1 MLGKLNLWCGAA
13 LLCVGPNIYAQE
25 SAEEKSDVTLTV
37 GDVIDKPGV
46 LSPKGTWSLE
56 GSLSFTQNSS
66 NRVSVVGYT
75 VLPTLIVGRIEVSDA
90 DFVTTTFGLTARLG
104 LTNAT
109 EFEIRLPYVYRNDQ
123 VVVRPIQDGSPDVIN
138 RSTSGGAIGDL
149 EVGLRHQFNFN
160 TTPYWIGGLRVKTR
174 TGRSPYDIEIDESTN
189 TLKEVSTGS
198 GFWSIEPSLTML
210 YPSDPAVLYANVG
223 YIFNI
228 EDTVQIGSEEQKIE
242 LGDTISIG
250 GGMGFAVN
258 PDLSFSLGVSHKT
271 ILKSKVNGQQSDD
284 AKLLHL
290 DSLTM
295 GVNLKMNDR
304 SSVNISAQAGLTEDT
319 PDFQL
324 SLRVPYYF

>member
-1 MLGKLNLWCGAA
+1 MLDKSIVWCGTV
-13 LLCVGPNIYAQE
+13 LLCMSQGIH
-25 SAEEKSDVTLTV
+25 AEENNDVTLTV

-109 EFEIRLPYVYRNDQ
+109 EFELRLPYVYRNDQ
-123 VVVRPIQDGSPDVIN
+123 VVVRPIQDGSPDVIS
-138 RSTSGGAIGDL
+138 RSNSGGAMGDL
-149 EVGLRHQFNFN
+149 EIGLRHQFNFDS
-160 TTPYWIGGLRVKTR
+160 TPYWIGGLRLKTK
-174 TGRSPYDIEIDESTN
+174 TGRSPYEIDIDETTN
-189 TLKEVSTGS
+189 TLEDVSTGS

-210 YPSDPAVLYANVG
+210 YPTDPAVLFANIG
-223 YIFNI
+223 YIYNI
-228 EDTVQIGSEEQKIE
+228 KDKVEVGGSEEQEID

-258 PDLSFSLGVSHKT
+258 PDLSFSIGVNHRT
-271 ILKSKVNGQQSDD
+271 ILKSKINGQEPDD

-290 DSLTM
+290 DSLTF
-295 GVNLKMNDR
+295 GVNLRMNPR
-304 SSVNISAQAGLTEDT
+304 SSLNISAQAGLTEDT

-324 SLRVPYYF
+324 SVRVPYYF